1 VSFPPSSFDPD
12 QVERPPAPVP
22 LLPGPI
28 RAPSAPC
35 SQPFNGFGDPWPNG
49 GGRGCPAELPG
60 RWEVFCPMD
69 SHILQIK
76 ELSKSYRE
84 GGRDHVILDGAEA
97 TLNRGEFVALLGPS
111 GSGKSTLL
119 NLISGIDTPD
129 SGSVVVKGV
138 SLTDISER
146 ERTLFRR
153 RHIGFIFQFFN
164 LLPTLTVE
172 ENLLLPLELND
183 RKGGSRRGE
192 VLSLLEKVG
201 LEGRGDTFPD
211 RLSGGEQ
218 QRVAVARALIHE
230 PALLLADE
238 PTGNLDSKTGSK
250 ILDLLRG
257 LAMDRGVTLLAVTHS
272 KEVAGAADRVLRIEE
287 GRLVKASP

>member
-1 VSFPPSSFDPD
+1 
-12 QVERPPAPVP
+12 
-22 LLPGPI
+22 
-28 RAPSAPC
+28 
-35 SQPFNGFGDPWPNG
+35 
-49 GGRGCPAELPG
+49 
-60 RWEVFCPMD
+60 MD

-238 PTGNLDSKTGSK
+238 PTGNLDSKTGWK

-257 LAMDRGVTLLAVTHS
+257 LAVDRGVTLLVVTHS
-272 KEVAGAADRVLRIEE
+272 KEVAGVADRVLRIEE